1 MFLSFGGEDFEL
13 FLEPSKGRSAARER
27 AVEHL
32 NGAEHDRLAFS
43 VAVRRLCEREWVQM
57 ANVVVAEDDDDLRA
71 ATVRV
76 LSRAGHAVVAA
87 PDGAQALQL
96 VNRDHPDLVVSDID
110 MPVMSG
116 IDLCLA
122 IRADPELRDLP
133 VVFVSG
139 SLMPGDDLPVR
150 AGATATV
157 TKPFAVGDLLA
168 CVDKILQTHGEAERD
183 PVKHR

>member
-1 MFLSFGGEDFEL
+1 
-13 FLEPSKGRSAARER
+13 
-27 AVEHL
+27 V
-32 NGAEHDRLAFS
+32 
-43 VAVRRLCEREWVQM
+43 

-71 ATVRV
+71 TTVRV

-87 PDGAQALQL
+87 ADGAEALQL
-96 VNRDHPDLVVSDID
+96 VNRDRPDLVVSDID
-110 MPVMSG
+110 MPMMSG

-157 TKPFAVGDLLA
+157 TKPFAIDDLLA
-168 CVDKILQTHGEAERD
+168 CVDKILQTRREAEHD
-183 PVKHR
+183 PVKRR